1 MPDSLAPSP
10 PAEPQSEQAY
20 QAIEEA
26 IATLVFA
33 PGAAVSEA
41 QIAEEVGFG
50 RTPVREALQ
59 RLARERLV
67 QVLPRRGIV
76 ITDIDPA
83 AQLHL
88 VLVRRELERLLA
100 RLAAA
105 QADTAQR
112 AAFHDIATGMAEVAR
127 TADDTAFLR
136 LDRQLNLLVLEAA
149 RNEFAA
155 AAMGLL
161 HGLSRR
167 FWYRHGRRADGMLG
181 ETALAH
187 ARLAEAIAVGDGPGA
202 AAASD
207 ALMDHIERFTR
218 AVRR

>member
-1 MPDSLAPSP
+1 MPDAPAAP
-10 PAEPQSEQAY
+10 PLAEPQSELAY

-26 IATLVFA
+26 IVTLVFP

-41 QIAEEVGFG
+41 QIAEHVGYG

-67 QVLPRRGIV
+67 LVRPRRGIV
-76 ITDIDPA
+76 ISAIDPA
-83 AQLHL
+83 AQLRL
-88 VLVRRELERLLA
+88 VAVRRELERLLA
-100 RLAAA
+100 RLAAEG
-105 QADTAQR
+105 ADATQR
-112 AAFHDIATGMAEVAR
+112 AAFAGIAAGMAEVAR
-127 TADDTAFLR
+127 SADDTAFLR
-136 LDRQLNLLVLEAA
+136 LDRQFNLLILSAA

-155 AAMGLL
+155 AAMALL

-167 FWYRHGRRADGMLG
+167 FWYRYGRRSDGMLG

-187 ARLAEAIAVGDGPGA
+187 ARVAEAIVAGDAPGA

-207 ALMDHIERFTR
+207 VLMAHIERFTR

>member
-1 MPDSLAPSP
+1 MLAGLAPPS
-10 PAEPQSEQAY
+10 AFGPQSEQAY

-26 IATLVFA
+26 IATLVFR

-41 QIAEEVGFG
+41 QIAEHVGFG

-76 ITDIDPA
+76 ITEIDPA
-83 AQLHL
+83 AQLRL

-100 RLAAA
+100 QLAAR
-105 QADTAQR
+105 QADADQR
-112 AAFHDIATGMAEVAR
+112 AAFGEIAAGLAEVAR

-136 LDRQLNLLVLEAA
+136 LDRQLNLLVLAA
-149 RNEFAA
+149 AHNEFAA

-187 ARLAEAIAVGDGPGA
+187 ARLAEAIAAGDAPGA
-202 AAASD
+202 ASASD
-207 ALMDHIERFTR
+207 ALMNHIERFTQ